1 MTVAPDDAIPQSG
14 DDWRAVIRQL
24 ADWPARSGPTSRRQA
39 AHADTRCVQMSWMF
53 PKVEGSP
60 MSARAQADQAASDL
74 KYLEHREAE
83 LVRRLTVLGER
94 HAFFPNEV
102 SERQVDEL
110 ARKLDELRQQ
120 IDSVR
125 AQLPASRAQ

>member
-1 MTVAPDDAIPQSG
+1 
-14 DDWRAVIRQL
+14 
-24 ADWPARSGPTSRRQA
+24 
-39 AHADTRCVQMSWMF
+39 
-53 PKVEGSP
+53 
-60 MSARAQADQAASDL
+60 MSARAQADKAASEL

-110 ARKLDELRQQ
+110 SRKLDELRQQ

-125 AQLPASRAQ
+125 GQLPASRTQ

>member
-1 MTVAPDDAIPQSG
+1 
-14 DDWRAVIRQL
+14 
-24 ADWPARSGPTSRRQA
+24 
-39 AHADTRCVQMSWMF
+39 MSWMF
-53 PKVEGSP
+53 PNVEGSP
-60 MSARAQADQAASDL
+60 MSVRAQADKAASEL
-74 KYLEHREAE
+74 KYLEHCEAE